1 MNKFIK
7 KIISFSLKNKLFIF
21 FSTLILIMWGILAF
35 KNIPIEAFPDVTNTQ
50 ITIITQWPGRSAEEV
65 EKYVTIP
72 VELAMNP
79 VQKRTSVRSTTVFGL
94 SVVKVIFEDDV
105 DDAFARQQVNNLLR
119 DVTLPD
125 GADPDVQPPTGPTG
139 EIFRYT
145 LQSSTKTARDL
156 KTIQDWVIER
166 QFLGIAGVGDVVS
179 FGGEVKT
186 FEIKVNPQK
195 LSSYDISP
203 LDVYNAVAKSNIN
216 VGGDVIVDNSQA
228 YVVRG
233 IGLLNNIEEIGNII
247 VDNINGTPILVKDV
261 AEVNNSNL
269 PRLGQVGRDLQNDVV
284 EGIIVMRKGENPSEV
299 IKKVQA
305 KINYLN
311 EKVLPEDVKINT
323 FYNRDDLIDYATHTV
338 LHNMVE
344 GIVFVTVI
352 VFLFMADWRTT
363 VIVAIVIPLSLM
375 FAFICLTLRGM
386 SANLLSMGAI
396 DFGIIID
403 GAVVMVEGIFVLL
416 DAKVHEVG
424 MERFNKLSKLGMIK
438 NTSGE
443 LGKAIFF
450 SKLIIIAGLL
460 PIFSFQKVE
469 GKMFSPLAWT
479 LGFALL
485 GALIL

>member
-21 FSTLILIMWGILAF
+21 FTTLILIIWGVLAF
-35 KNIPIEAFPDVTNTQ
+35 RNIPIEAFPDVTNTQ
-50 ITIITQWPGRSAEEV
+50 ITVITQWPGRSAEEV

-72 VELAMNP
+72 VEIAMNP

-94 SVVKVIFEDDV
+94 SVVKVIFEDNV

-119 DVTLPD
+119 DVTLPE

-145 LQSSTKTARDL
+145 LQSTTKTAREL

-166 QFLGIAGVGDVVS
+166 QFLAVPGVGDVVS

-195 LSSYDISP
+195 LASYDITP

-261 AEVNNSNL
+261 AEVNNSSL

-284 EGIIVMRKGENPSEV
+284 EGIIADAQGRKP
-299 IKKVQA
+299 QRC
-305 KINYLN
+305 Y
-311 EKVLPEDVKINT
+311 
-323 FYNRDDLIDYATHTV
+323 
-338 LHNMVE
+338 
-344 GIVFVTVI
+344 
-352 VFLFMADWRTT
+352 
-363 VIVAIVIPLSLM
+363 
-375 FAFICLTLRGM
+375 
-386 SANLLSMGAI
+386 
-396 DFGIIID
+396 
-403 GAVVMVEGIFVLL
+403 
-416 DAKVHEVG
+416 
-424 MERFNKLSKLGMIK
+424 
-438 NTSGE
+438 
-443 LGKAIFF
+443 
-450 SKLIIIAGLL
+450 
-460 PIFSFQKVE
+460 
-469 GKMFSPLAWT
+469 
-479 LGFALL
+479 
-485 GALIL
+485 